1 VNYLRRCFTT
11 LFISTIIMGL
21 LCGCN
26 PKIEEK
32 HNGFWKEE
40 DFSFYDES
48 GKESMFPTTEDYW
61 IHMEDGAGL
70 LTYRGIE
77 IGDRATNIIQ
87 LYDLTDFEWSIADF
101 SKLNPNA
108 EDSEN
113 YESQLINQGKTVK
126 DILNMLPEISS
137 KGLDVYI
144 WCDVYEV
151 NGALCTES
159 EIGTITESDIRKHFS
174 FDESIDIPDRYY
186 EYYKMDLLK
195 YSISFSIEAEKVSD
209 VGIESSYHNRLHG

>member
-1 VNYLRRCFTT
+1 
-11 LFISTIIMGL
+11 
-21 LCGCN
+21 
-26 PKIEEK
+26 
-32 HNGFWKEE
+32 
-40 DFSFYDES
+40 
-48 GKESMFPTTEDYW
+48 
-61 IHMEDGAGL
+61 
-70 LTYRGIE
+70 
-77 IGDRATNIIQ
+77 
-87 LYDLTDFEWSIADF
+87 
-101 SKLNPNA
+101 
-108 EDSEN
+108 
-113 YESQLINQGKTVK
+113 
-126 DILNMLPEISS
+126 
-137 KGLDVYI
+137 VYI